1 MVAAIILFTAISA
14 EASDDLLSKRP
25 KRPSVISQKN
35 LIEARDENGV
45 HSIVPHH
52 IYSNENSNLNS
63 VGLSE
68 SAGPNDGTG
77 LHADVGKVLQGH
89 DRFSEHCL
97 KPEVDVFERLC
108 HGNCAKS
115 HKGLLALTVRRSL
128 SRRNEPSQETIW

>member
-1 MVAAIILFTAISA
+1 MELPRESHRVIKHRVLFKNMFSQRNRKIGLIVIEIALIISTASVS

-25 KRPSVISQKN
+25 KRPSIISQKN

-68 SAGPNDGTG
+68 SAGDVDGTG
-77 LHADVGKVLQGH
+77 LQNDIGQILQGPNV
-89 DRFSEHCL
+89 CT
-97 KPEVDVFERLC
+97 KQ
-108 HGNCAKS
+108 
-115 HKGLLALTVRRSL
+115 
-128 SRRNEPSQETIW
+128 EP

>member
-1 MVAAIILFTAISA
+1 MALIVRKRPTKRKCGRKGNIFSPNNNQNIFIVMVAAMILFTAIST

-77 LHADVGKVLQGH
+77 LHTDVGKVLQGPNV
-89 DRFSEHCL
+89 CT
-97 KPEVDVFERLC
+97 KQ
-108 HGNCAKS
+108 
-115 HKGLLALTVRRSL
+115 
-128 SRRNEPSQETIW
+128 EP

>member
-1 MVAAIILFTAISA
+1 MVAAIILFAAISTV
-14 EASDDLLSKRP
+14 ASDDLLSKRP

-68 SAGPNDGTG
+68 SAGDVDGTG
-77 LHADVGKVLQGH
+77 IHNDIGQILQGPNV
-89 DRFSEHCL
+89 C
-97 KPEVDVFERLC
+97 
-108 HGNCAKS
+108 
-115 HKGLLALTVRRSL
+115 TQQ
-128 SRRNEPSQETIW
+128 EP

>member
-1 MVAAIILFTAISA
+1 MAVIVRKRPTKRKCGRKGNIYSLNNNPIVFIVMVAAIILFAAISTA
-14 EASDDLLSKRP
+14 ASDDLLSKRP

-77 LHADVGKVLQGH
+77 LHTDVGKVLQGPNV
-89 DRFSEHCL
+89 CT
-97 KPEVDVFERLC
+97 KQ
-108 HGNCAKS
+108 
-115 HKGLLALTVRRSL
+115 
-128 SRRNEPSQETIW
+128 EP

>member
-1 MVAAIILFTAISA
+1 MVMVAAIILFTAIST

-25 KRPSVISQKN
+25 KRPQSVISQKN

-77 LHADVGKVLQGH
+77 LHTDVGKVLQGPNV
-89 DRFSEHCL
+89 CT
-97 KPEVDVFERLC
+97 KQ
-108 HGNCAKS
+108 
-115 HKGLLALTVRRSL
+115 
-128 SRRNEPSQETIW
+128 EP

>member
-1 MVAAIILFTAISA
+1 MVMVAAIILFTAISA

-77 LHADVGKVLQGH
+77 LHTDVGKVLQGPNV
-89 DRFSEHCL
+89 CT
-97 KPEVDVFERLC
+97 KQ
-108 HGNCAKS
+108 
-115 HKGLLALTVRRSL
+115 
-128 SRRNEPSQETIW
+128 EP

>member
-1 MVAAIILFTAISA
+1 MAIIVRKRPTKRKCGRKGNIYSLNNNPIVFIVMVAAIILFAAISTA
-14 EASDDLLSKRP
+14 ASDDLLSKRP

-77 LHADVGKVLQGH
+77 LHTDVGKVLQGPNV
-89 DRFSEHCL
+89 CT
-97 KPEVDVFERLC
+97 KQ
-108 HGNCAKS
+108 
-115 HKGLLALTVRRSL
+115 
-128 SRRNEPSQETIW
+128 EP

>member
-1 MVAAIILFTAISA
+1 MAIIVRKRPTKRKCGRKGNIYSLNNNPIVFIVMVAAILLFAAIST

-77 LHADVGKVLQGH
+77 LHTDVGKVLQGPNV
-89 DRFSEHCL
+89 CT
-97 KPEVDVFERLC
+97 KQ
-108 HGNCAKS
+108 
-115 HKGLLALTVRRSL
+115 
-128 SRRNEPSQETIW
+128 EP

>member
-1 MVAAIILFTAISA
+1 MAIIVRKRPTKRKCGRKRNIFSLNNNPIVFLVMVAAIILLTAISA

-77 LHADVGKVLQGH
+77 LHSDVGKVLQGPNV
-89 DRFSEHCL
+89 CT
-97 KPEVDVFERLC
+97 KQ
-108 HGNCAKS
+108 
-115 HKGLLALTVRRSL
+115 
-128 SRRNEPSQETIW
+128 EP

>member
-1 MVAAIILFTAISA
+1 MELLRESHRVIKPRVLFKNMFSQRNRKIGMIVIEIALMIYTASVS

-25 KRPSVISQKN
+25 KRPSIISQKN

-68 SAGPNDGTG
+68 SAGDVDGTG
-77 LHADVGKVLQGH
+77 LQNDIGQILQGPNV
-89 DRFSEHCL
+89 CT
-97 KPEVDVFERLC
+97 KQ
-108 HGNCAKS
+108 
-115 HKGLLALTVRRSL
+115 
-128 SRRNEPSQETIW
+128 EP

>member
-1 MVAAIILFTAISA
+1 MAIIVRKGRTKRKFGRKGNIYSLNNNPIVFIVMVAAMILFTAIST

-77 LHADVGKVLQGH
+77 LHTDVGKVLQGPNV
-89 DRFSEHCL
+89 CT
-97 KPEVDVFERLC
+97 KQ
-108 HGNCAKS
+108 
-115 HKGLLALTVRRSL
+115 
-128 SRRNEPSQETIW
+128 EP

>member
-1 MVAAIILFTAISA
+1 MAIIVRKRPTKRKFGRKGNIFSPNNNPIVFIVMVAAMILFTAIST

-77 LHADVGKVLQGH
+77 LHTDVGKVLQGPNV
-89 DRFSEHCL
+89 CT
-97 KPEVDVFERLC
+97 KQ
-108 HGNCAKS
+108 
-115 HKGLLALTVRRSL
+115 
-128 SRRNEPSQETIW
+128 EP

>member
-1 MVAAIILFTAISA
+1 MAIIVRKRPGKRKCGQKGNIYSPNNNPIVFIVMVAAMILFTAIST

-77 LHADVGKVLQGH
+77 LHTDVGKVLQGPNV
-89 DRFSEHCL
+89 CT
-97 KPEVDVFERLC
+97 KQ
-108 HGNCAKS
+108 
-115 HKGLLALTVRRSL
+115 
-128 SRRNEPSQETIW
+128 EP

>member
-1 MVAAIILFTAISA
+1 MAIIVRKRPTKRKCGRKGNIYSPNNNPIVFIVMVAAIILFTAISA

-35 LIEARDENGV
+35 LIEARDDNGV

-77 LHADVGKVLQGH
+77 LHTDVGKVLQGPNV
-89 DRFSEHCL
+89 CT
-97 KPEVDVFERLC
+97 KQ
-108 HGNCAKS
+108 
-115 HKGLLALTVRRSL
+115 
-128 SRRNEPSQETIW
+128 EP